1 MDFSFKIDEYKL
13 SISDSVNES
22 IKYKRPKQIANLF
35 MKNQKKIIASIILIL
50 SPLCNSK
57 IVNFTWQDELC
68 EYQGQY
74 HNDQYSEKQIKDTR
88 TLLQMRHGLK
98 LNSTSFAFQPQ
109 DIAEIKLDKIT
120 QEYKEQQVKLQNFK
134 IVPIK
139 EFQQL
144 KQQVLKELD
153 QEYQHNYLTAAAF
166 TQPEKLLIPNYGAQ
180 CFAIAKLLNEKDK
193 RILFQNARNS
203 LEKENKQQLKLGND
217 PIFLSKQSKAFE
229 AKLKSA
235 DAVNYAKIQLIRD
248 WTNCANPH
256 DSETDQLDQVFR
268 KKVFIRSKEI
278 YCDEP

>member
-1 MDFSFKIDEYKL
+1 
-13 SISDSVNES
+13 
-22 IKYKRPKQIANLF
+22 
-35 MKNQKKIIASIILIL
+35 MKNQKKLIATIILTL
-50 SPLCNSK
+50 SPLSNAK
-57 IVNFTWQDELC
+57 IAQFTWQEELC
-68 EYQGQY
+68 EFQGQY
-74 HNDQYSEKQIKDTR
+74 NNDQYSAKQIKDTR
-88 TLLQMRHGLK
+88 TLLQMRHGLQ